1 MVPTHDAKDQV
12 RTQVTPSTGGWT
24 HEQVD
29 QRERTLARALGAW
42 SAGSVV
48 TGALVRGGAG
58 RQHAAWGAVDGAL
71 AATGLLRGPDR
82 RRDPGERA
90 HRLRR
95 LLLVNAGLDV
105 GYLAL
110 GATLRSGRLG
120 AARRADGGA
129 VLVQGAF
136 LLGLDLWHARALQA
150 PPR

>member
-1 MVPTHDAKDQV
+1 MTNQTRD
-12 RTQVTPSTGGWT
+12 WT

-29 QRERTLARALGAW
+29 QRERTLARVLGAW
-42 SAGSVV
+42 AAGSVV
-48 TGALVRGGAG
+48 AGALVRGGAG
-58 RQHAAWGAVDGAL
+58 RQHAVWGAVDGAL
-71 AATGLLRGPDR
+71 AAAGLLRGPDR

-90 HRLRR
+90 LRLRR

>member
-1 MVPTHDAKDQV
+1 MT
-12 RTQVTPSTGGWT
+12 TQTRDWT

-29 QRERTLARALGAW
+29 RRERTLARVLGLWA
-42 SAGSVV
+42 AGSI
-48 TGALVRGGAG
+48 TAGALVRGAAG
-58 RQHAAWGAVDGAL
+58 RQHALWGAVDGAL
-71 AATGLLRGPDR
+71 AARGLLRAPDR
-82 RRDPGERA
+82 VREPGERA
-90 HRLRR
+90 ARLRR

-120 AARRADGGA
+120 AARRPDGEA